1 MKTEQVLNSRMP
13 YMPFNWAEHAS
24 RVCHLTLSERGMFDK
39 VRTELW
45 KVVECKLSRHT
56 LEARLRIKPDSEEAL
71 HLQELLGM
79 GLLIED
85 EDGCIFDEV
94 QVREFTEAVRK
105 AAVNRANGAKG
116 GRPRS
121 KPEHAPV
128 PAKENAHAP
137 DLQGDLSD
145 F

>member
-1 MKTEQVLNSRMP
+1 MKSEQVLNSRMP

-45 KVVECKLSRHT
+45 KVVGCKLSRHT
-56 LEARLRIKPDSEEAL
+56 LEARLRIKPDSEEAQY
-71 HLQELLGM
+71 LQELLEM

-94 QVREFTEAVRK
+94 QVREFAEAVRK
-105 AAVNRANGAKG
+105 AEVNRANGAKG

-121 KPEHAPV
+121 KPEQPGALAHKNVRTSDPEDD
-128 PAKENAHAP
+128 PA
-137 DLQGDLSD
+137 D